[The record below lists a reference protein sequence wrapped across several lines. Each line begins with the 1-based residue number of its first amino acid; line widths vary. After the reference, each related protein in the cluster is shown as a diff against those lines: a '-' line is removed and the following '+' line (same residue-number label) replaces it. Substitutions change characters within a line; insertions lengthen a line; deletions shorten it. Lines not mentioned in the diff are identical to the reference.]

1 VLSLEWFRSRTEAKV
16 IIEAW
21 RTAGILSLLPKGTV
35 GSDKLFELI
44 KYDNPSF

>member
-1 VLSLEWFRSRTEAKV
+1 LSDNRKKQQLNLARLRRE
-16 IIEAW
+16 I
-21 RTAGILSLLPKGTV
+21 AGATSPPKGTI